1 MFCSLRVQNKL
12 CYRRAWGFWSK
23 WRQWFPH
30 LDRLSRWLSGF
41 KWAYRIGWSACPRG
55 KLFYCRRY
63 SERESS
69 EKGFAW
75 TQTLFRKT
83 VWLHW
88 EVVCLSHRTLVFF
101 STYYQLF
108 TIFDN
113 CLSSFMKGEG
123 SFYLCSMNL
132 GDNNLK
138 YWLSFESF
146 LFFLL
151 SFRIQLSI
159 LYFIT

>member
-63 SERESS
+63 SERESL
-69 EKGFAW
+69 EKGSAW